1 MRIFQ
6 YPASAEEVKRRLS
19 ATVSRQPA
27 IEKAARGII
36 AGVREGGDT
45 AVVEFTR
52 QFDHASLTAERFRVP
67 PVEMRRAWQK
77 MHSKVQCAIRMSAVR
92 IKKFHTPQKPTGY
105 IIKELPIGRLEY
117 RISPISSVGIY
128 VPGGMAA
135 YPSSLLMTA
144 IPALLAGVG
153 HIVITTPPD
162 AKGNV
167 NPVVLGTAHF
177 LGLREVYRIGGAQA
191 IAALAFGTK
200 TIPRVDKVVG
210 PGNAYVATAKRLL
223 YGIIDIDMIAGPSE
237 ILIIADDSA
246 PLSYI
251 VADLLSQA
259 EHDPLAVPIL
269 IYVGSLNERAFCGEL
284 KRQIADS
291 PRSAIIRRAIDGH
304 GMVIVVRSFA
314 QAVEL
319 ANMKAPEHLEV
330 MVRRPEEIIPRLK
343 NAGAIFVGQFTPET
357 VGDYVAGPNH
367 VLPTMGTARFFSPLS
382 VMAFMK
388 ATSILRFTREGIKK
402 IGPAAICLAEEEGFP
417 AHANA
422 VRIRLGE

>member
-1 MRIFQ
+1 MLIFQ
-6 YPASAEEVKRRLS
+6 YPARAEEVKSRLR

-27 IEKAARGII
+27 IEKAVGDII
-36 AGVREGGDT
+36 AAVRERGDK
-45 AVVEFTR
+45 AVLEFTR
-52 QFDHASLTAERFRVP
+52 RFDHVSLRAERLRVP
-67 PVEMRRAWQK
+67 PAELRRAWEG
-77 MHSKVQCAIRMSAVR
+77 MERKVRGAIELSAAR
-92 IKKFHTPQKPTGY
+92 IKKFHTPQKPAGY
-105 IIKELPIGRLEY
+105 IIRESSIGRLEY
-117 RISPISSVGIY
+117 RISPIPSVGLY

-135 YPSSLLMTA
+135 YPSSLLMNA

-153 HIVITTPPD
+153 RIVVATPPG

-167 NPVVLGTAHF
+167 NPVILGTAHF

-191 IAALAFGTK
+191 IAAFAFGTK

-237 ILIIADDSA
+237 ILIIADGSA
-246 PLSYI
+246 PLSFI

-259 EHDPLAVPIL
+259 EHDPMSVPIL
-269 IYVGSLNERAFCGEL
+269 IYVGRLNERAFCDEL
-284 KRQIADS
+284 ERQIAGS
-291 PRSAIIRRAIDGH
+291 PRGAIIRRALDGQW
-304 GMVIVVRSFA
+304 MVIVTRSLA

-330 MVRRPEEIIPRLK
+330 MVKQPEEIIPGLK
-343 NAGAIFVGQFTPET
+343 NAGAIFVGQFTPEP

-382 VMAFMK
+382 VTAFMK
-388 ATSILRFTREGIKK
+388 ATSILHFTRAGIKK
-402 IGPAAICLAEEEGFP
+402 LGPAAICLAEEEGLP

-422 VRIRLGE
+422 IRIRLEE